1 MEPLELP
8 AGVPLIADV
17 EFYAGWRGE
26 ERPVRLR
33 LEGAVLEVDQ
43 VLERWRR
50 PEGAGFRIRAGQLVI
65 VLREDAAM
73 GLWTAEILGPARGM
87 EEG

>member
-8 AGVPLIADV
+8 RGAPLIADV

-33 LEGAVLEVDQ
+33 LEGAVLEVEQ
-43 VLERWRR
+43 VLERWRS
-50 PEGAGFRIRAGQLVI
+50 PEGAGFRLRAGGLEI
-65 VLREDAAM
+65 VLREDAAL
-73 GLWTAEILGPARGM
+73 GLWAAEIIGPVLGM
-87 EEG
+87 EER